1 MPVFPS
7 HFFYIRL
14 NFTHAAS
21 DKCDEAAQRM
31 HTAPQQEISRPT
43 AAERPESPVQV
54 FIARQPIL
62 GLNQR
67 VYGYELL
74 YRSSH
79 RNAFDGTEGSRAT
92 REVIANGLMTIGL
105 SKLVGNGYAFI
116 NFDRGLLLGEVP
128 LMLPARTVIVEILE
142 TVKLDA
148 AVVSRCRELKKLGFQ
163 LALDDVSHLDTVKSL
178 AALADIV
185 KVDFRQTDA
194 GQQSNIAAAFSDSQT
209 RLVAEKVETYE
220 EFERARRLGYSY
232 FQGYFFQKPAIVTA
246 NRVSSQKS
254 TYLRVL
260 AEVARKELDYGRLE
274 QLFKHDPPMTYRL
287 LRYLNSAVFSWSSP
301 IHSVRHGLSLLG
313 DEDLRRWLGLLGL
326 ASLSEGRP
334 SALIVSAVIRG
345 RFCELLSSHT
355 QLNSRSPELFL
366 MGLLSL
372 FDVVLQSPMED
383 VVAGLGLST
392 DVREALMGAGDES
405 SRLCRVYRLIL
416 AWERAEWDG
425 VMELSRSLDL
435 DTNLVADVYAE
446 AVEWSDRM
454 CDVAILGDAIRKA

>member
-1 MPVFPS
+1 
-7 HFFYIRL
+7 
-14 NFTHAAS
+14 
-21 DKCDEAAQRM
+21 M
-31 HTAPQQEISRPT
+31 HTAPLQEISRPT
-43 AAERPESPVQV
+43 ASQRPESPVQV

-62 GLNQR
+62 GLNRR

-79 RNAFDGTEGSRAT
+79 WNAFDGTEGSRAT

-116 NFDRGLLLGEVP
+116 NFDRDLLLGEVP

-142 TVKLDA
+142 TVQMDDA
-148 AVVSRCRELKKLGFQ
+148 VIGRCRELKKRGFQ
-163 LALDDVSHLDTVKSL
+163 LALDDVSHLDMVKSL

-185 KVDFRQTDA
+185 KVDFRQTDVE
-194 GQQSNIAAAFSDSQT
+194 QQGRIAAAFSNSQT
-209 RLVAEKVETYE
+209 RLVAEKVETHD
-220 EFERARRLGYSY
+220 EFERARQLGYSY
-232 FQGYFFQKPAIVTA
+232 FQGYFFQRPAIITA

-260 AEVARKELDYGRLE
+260 NEVARKELDYARLE

-287 LRYLNSAVFSWSSP
+287 LRYLNSALFSWSSP

-313 DEDLRRWLGLLGL
+313 DEELRRWLGLLGL
-326 ASLSEGRP
+326 ASLAEGRP
-334 SALIVSAVIRG
+334 GALIVSAIIRG
-345 RFCELLSSHT
+345 RFSELLSSHA
-355 QLNSRSPELFL
+355 QLNSRSAELFL
-366 MGLLSL
+366 MGLLSM
-372 FDVVLQSPMED
+372 FDVVLQSPMEE

-392 DVREALMGAGDES
+392 DVREALMGDGDES
-405 SRLCRVYRLIL
+405 SRLCRVYHLTL
-416 AWERAEWDG
+416 AWERAEWNR

-435 DTNLVADVYAE
+435 DTNVVADVYAE